1 MLYLWLGDTINGC
14 GIMTGTRHVKFTNLL
29 THQYTQS
36 CGMQCSMLELLV
48 DGYSHILGRCS
59 VAAQQLFHWCVGVVV
74 W

>member
-1 MLYLWLGDTINGC
+1 
-14 GIMTGTRHVKFTNLL
+14 MTGTRHVKFTNLL

-36 CGMQCSMLELLV
+36 RSMQCSMLELLV

-59 VAAQQLFHWCVGVVV
+59 VAAQQLFRWCVGVVV